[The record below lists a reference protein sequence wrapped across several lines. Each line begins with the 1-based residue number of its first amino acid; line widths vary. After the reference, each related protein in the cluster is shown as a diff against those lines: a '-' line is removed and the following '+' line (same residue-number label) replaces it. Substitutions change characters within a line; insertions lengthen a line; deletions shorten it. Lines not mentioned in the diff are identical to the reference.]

1 MRTEMPSAVSK
12 ATVRALL
19 GRMVDA
25 RKRSGLSQERLAEL
39 SGVNLAVI
47 SRAEN
52 QKRIPG
58 LASLL
63 DMASA
68 LNLDASAVLA
78 DAMRDAADDSG
89 KAAGGSA

>member
-1 MRTEMPSAVSK
+1 MPSAASK

-19 GRMVDA
+19 VRMVDA
-25 RKRSGLSQERLAEL
+25 RKRAGLSQERLAEL

-52 QKRIPG
+52 LKRIPG

-68 LNLDASAVLA
+68 LNLDASALLA
-78 DAMRDAADDSG
+78 DAMRETAEDSSSG
-89 KAAGGSA
+89 TGGEDSA

>member
-1 MRTEMPSAVSK
+1 
-12 ATVRALL
+12 
-19 GRMVDA
+19 MVDA
-25 RKRSGLSQERLAEL
+25 RKRAGLSQERLAAL

-52 QKRIPG
+52 LKRIPG

-68 LNLDASAVLA
+68 LNLDASALLA

-89 KAAGGSA
+89 KATGGSA

>member
-1 MRTEMPSAVSK
+1 
-12 ATVRALL
+12 
-19 GRMVDA
+19 MVDA
-25 RKRSGLSQERLAEL
+25 RKRAGLSQERLAEL

-52 QKRIPG
+52 LKRIPG

-89 KAAGGSA
+89 KATGGSA

>member
-1 MRTEMPSAVSK
+1 
-12 ATVRALL
+12 
-19 GRMVDA
+19 MVDA
-25 RKRSGLSQERLAEL
+25 RKRAGISQERLAEM

-58 LASLL
+58 LASIL

-68 LNLDASAVLA
+68 LNLDAPALLS
-78 DAMRDAADDSG
+78 DAIRDAADRVKD
-89 KAAGGSA
+89 

>member
-1 MRTEMPSAVSK
+1 MPSALSK

-19 GRMVDA
+19 GRMVAA
-25 RKRSGLSQERLAEL
+25 RKRAGMSQERLAEL

-52 QKRIPG
+52 LKRIPG

-68 LNLDASAVLA
+68 LDLDASALMA

-89 KAAGGSA
+89 TDAGGHSE